1 VFWIIKWI
9 KRFVILVLLI
19 SIGYSAYQ
27 YYLNNYDLE
36 QAVLFVFD
44 IVIYYILPFISATY
58 IVFKLIIEKLIL
70 SHNRKKSAEAL
81 ANRLPKINQKSGAV
95 RAGKDSS
102 TVSAALLV
110 KEYILNQEI
119 KEMKEIRNQL
129 YIYDFEK
136 INYWLDRNGE
146 RFLVSGEDKITK
158 IYIAMLREN
167 QCFLQP
173 VIKKKIDYRMH
184 LYQWRKHKGSKVL
197 DYAFKDGLT
206 PGGIP
211 FLSLLKSYVIMYV
224 QHIFVPNFIMS
235 NQPIMESFKIDK
247 TKINKLMS
255 KKFSQDYIKLK
266 ENTPIPLPLRGFI
279 IETETAI
286 FYSNTN
292 RGNESEDKSSNGIRE
307 FMTTAGHTLQERVYY
322 YGITQSP
329 TRTSKSIRELYQGY
343 QHVFKSKAR
352 ATSNYIRAFL
362 SILIFL
368 LAIIKTPFHFTR
380 KKIKRELHH
389 DLLNFITT
397 YISKVIS
404 RIKSTQKKLYNKGYM
419 EFYIGVYENLSD
431 VGKKVPFP
439 KVGVILESK
448 TDNNTYSAYGFK
460 QTVKISDTWGRYDT
474 HYMKFIREEKERIHD
489 MHFDQV
495 PNWNNNFYI
504 DHKDAEFSGY
514 KVFKDILK
522 FVHERLDEIRKE
534 ERKKEVANIQR
545 WRMQVETPNF
555 AEMSPKELLNL
566 SKDYGIETD
575 EMTLENY
582 DQWADSIINRLTS
595 EFKKFRSGKGLL

>member
-1 VFWIIKWI
+1 MFWIVKWI
-9 KRFVILVLLI
+9 KRFIILVILI
-19 SIGYSAYQ
+19 SVGYSAYQ
-27 YYLNNYDLE
+27 YYLNNFDLDE
-36 QAVLFVFD
+36 AIIFVID
-44 IVIYYILPFISATY
+44 ILLYYILPFITISY
-58 IVFKLIIEKLIL
+58 VLYKLLIEKMIL
-70 SHNRKKSAEAL
+70 RHNRKKSAEAL
-81 ANRLPKINQKSGAV
+81 ATRLPKINQKSGAV

-110 KEYILNQEI
+110 KEYILNQEL

-136 INYWLDRNGE
+136 INSWLDQHGK
-146 RFLVSGEDKITK
+146 RFLVSGEERINK

-167 QCFLQP
+167 ECFLQP

-184 LYQWRKHKGSKVL
+184 LYQWRKYKGRKVL

-211 FLSLLKSYVIMYV
+211 FLSLLQSYVIMYV

-255 KKFSQDYIKLK
+255 KKFSQNFIKLK

-307 FMTTAGHTLQERVYY
+307 FMTTAGHTLQERVFY

-352 ATSNYIRAFL
+352 ATSTYIRGFL
-362 SILIFL
+362 SIIIFL
-368 LAIIKTPFHFTR
+368 LAIIKTPFHMIR
-380 KKIKRELHH
+380 KKIKRELKR
-389 DLLNFITT
+389 DPLNYITT
-397 YISKVIS
+397 YLSKVIS
-404 RIKSTQKKLYNKGYM
+404 SIKSLQKKLYNKGYM

-439 KVGVILESK
+439 KVGVTLESK

-504 DHKDAEFSGY
+504 DHKDADFSGY

-522 FVHERLDEIRKE
+522 FVHDRMEELRKE
-534 ERKKEVANIQR
+534 KRKIEVSNIQR
-545 WRMQVETPNF
+545 WRIPVETPAF
-555 AEMSPKELLNL
+555 EKLTPTELLNL
-566 SKDYGIETD
+566 AKDFD
-575 EMTLENY
+575 LNDQDMTLENY
-582 DQWADSIINRLTS
+582 DQWADSIIKKLTS
-595 EFKKFRSGKGLL
+595 EYKTFRSGKGLL